1 MHIDADC
8 GWLWGC
14 VGDEE
19 SEDEMEVETMLG
31 AVLAIHHPCAAPAP
45 RALLDCCDSGG
56 SRDLQ
61 RVPALLVAVIAVTS
75 QA

>member
-31 AVLAIHHPCAAPAP
+31 AVLAIHHPCAASATT
-45 RALLDCCDSGG
+45 
-56 SRDLQ
+56 
-61 RVPALLVAVIAVTS
+61 ALLVAVIAVASRGLLTVPAVLVAVIAVAS

>member
-1 MHIDADC
+1 MLLRASMLTVARC
-8 GWLWGC
+8 GGC

-45 RALLDCCDSGG
+45 RALFDCCDSGG
-56 SRDLQ
+56 SRGLP
-61 RVPALLVAVIAVTS
+61 RVSALLVAGR
-75 QA
+75 